1 VFDFQKNEVQCFLIS
16 NAMFWAE
23 KYHIDG
29 LRVDAVASMLY
40 LDYGKKDTNW
50 QRNKFGSNENLEAI
64 AFLKNLNRE
73 LLTFDPSLMM
83 IAEESTAFPKVTKP
97 DYDGGLGFNM
107 KWSMGWMHDL
117 LSYMQTDPLFRKG
130 RHNNLTFSMTYAF
143 AENYILPLS
152 HDEIVYG
159 KGSMIK
165 KMPGEYDQKFD
176 NLRAFYGFMLTHPG
190 KKLNYMGNEFAQFEE
205 WNYAEQL
212 DWKLLAFEKHARM
225 KKFIRD
231 LNKFYYDNP
240 PLWEIDYDW
249 EGFRWISADD
259 CEQNI
264 IAFRRI
270 DKAGDELVIVCNFS
284 AVTRTNYRIGV
295 PYEGKYIPVL
305 NSDDKDYGGSG
316 THVPLAISEKEY
328 MHGHENSIE
337 IVVPQM
343 STVIFKIKKMP
354 TTKLL
359 TAEPP
364 KNDNE

>member
-1 VFDFQKNEVQCFLIS
+1 DQIGLYEFDGTCCYESNNPLINEHPGWGTRVFNFQKNEVQCFLIS

-176 NLRAFYGFMLTHPG
+176 NLRA
-190 KKLNYMGNEFAQFEE
+190 
-205 WNYAEQL
+205 
-212 DWKLLAFEKHARM
+212 
-225 KKFIRD
+225 
-231 LNKFYYDNP
+231 
-240 PLWEIDYDW
+240 
-249 EGFRWISADD
+249 
-259 CEQNI
+259 
-264 IAFRRI
+264 
-270 DKAGDELVIVCNFS
+270 
-284 AVTRTNYRIGV
+284 
-295 PYEGKYIPVL
+295 
-305 NSDDKDYGGSG
+305 
-316 THVPLAISEKEY
+316 
-328 MHGHENSIE
+328 
-337 IVVPQM
+337 
-343 STVIFKIKKMP
+343 
-354 TTKLL
+354 
-359 TAEPP
+359 
-364 KNDNE
+364 